1 MRQALITAWLIL
13 SLVFITGAYAQDEEE
28 ADVDFLE
35 LASLM
40 LRDGNLERAELAL
53 SQVALDAEETDVQR
67 YYVLTGLLEVRRS
80 AHEAAKDAFLKAI
93 DLGPVDAVIHVY
105 LAQSAFALEDYQLTI
120 SALDNAG
127 AAVERIPSVYH
138 MRAQSYWL
146 LKDYANGIAVLRQ
159 AQEIFPDEPGFT
171 RRIIF
176 YMIDIGLYREA
187 AELGAE
193 FLEKYNGTAED
204 YVGIGNA
211 LRASGQIETA
221 LEFLQLAKLKFPY
234 EENVNKS
241 LAAVYINQE
250 DYHSAAAIVH
260 ESALLNEDLISEAA
274 ELYRRAGQPFMAL
287 SLNGLIENQSDK
299 LKQRLALLIELGN
312 FEQAAAMEDDILRVR
327 IDDDENIQYALA
339 YALFKTGN
347 YPSAEKYL
355 SRITDTELFKKAVE
369 LRKVMEECS
378 NEIWRCQ

>member
-1 MRQALITAWLIL
+1 MRQALITAWLLL
-13 SLVFITGAYAQDEEE
+13 SLLLSANIKAQDEEE
-28 ADVDFLE
+28 GDVDFLE

-40 LRDGNLERAELAL
+40 LRDGNLERAKLAL
-53 SQVALDAEETDVQR
+53 SQVDLDAEETDVQR
-67 YYVLTGLLEVRRS
+67 YYVLTGLMEVRRT
-80 AHEAAKDAFLKAI
+80 AHEAAKNAFLKAI
-93 DLGPVDAVIHVY
+93 ELGPVDAVIHVY
-105 LAQSAFALEDYQLTI
+105 LAQSAFSLEDYALTI
-120 SALDNAG
+120 QALDNAG

-138 MRAQSYWL
+138 MRAQSHWL
-146 LKDYANGIAVLRQ
+146 LKDYASGIAVLRQ

-176 YMIDIGLYREA
+176 YLIDIGLYKEA
-187 AELGAE
+187 AQLGEE
-193 FLEKYNGTAED
+193 FLEKYKGTSED

-211 LRASGQIETA
+211 LRASGEIDAA
-221 LEFLQLAKLKFPY
+221 LKFLQLAKLKFPHN
-234 EENVNKS
+234 ENVNKS

-250 DYHSAAAIVH
+250 QYHSAAAIVH
-260 ESALLNEDLISEAA
+260 ESALLNQELISEAA

-299 LKQRLALLIELGN
+299 FKQRLALLIELGN
-312 FEQAAAMEDDILRVR
+312 FEQAAAMENDILRVR

-355 SRITDTELFKKAVE
+355 ARITDTQLFQKAVE